1 MFKRSKRKI
10 VAAILS
16 VLVLLLA
23 GTLCVIYAASYIDMT
38 NENQEMLRQYVQ
50 SYTLPGSDVADSSGP
65 GSPEANSFDQGSPEA
80 DSFDPGSPGAGSS
93 GTASF
98 ETIDPG
104 TGSFN
109 TLKPHEDPNNPKDKP
124 PMLELSTFYSVALT
138 EDGEVLKA
146 DTADISTFTEEE
158 LSALALEIVESGK
171 SSSVRSNLAYR
182 MEQKDGYILV
192 AFLDNTVVL
201 ESAGTLFNYT
211 LIFGSV
217 TLVLMFFLAR
227 CLAERIV
234 APLEESYKKQKQFI
248 SDAGHELKTPAAV
261 INANLDL
268 LSRQIGPNQWLSNI
282 QYENERMSDLIIQ
295 LLDLARTENAAPS
308 MEDLDFSR
316 LALGESL
323 PLETVAYEKG
333 LSLKTEIEDDIR
345 VSGNSVQL
353 KQLTSILIDNALRHS
368 TAGSEILLSLKKE
381 KHHAVLSVTND
392 GEPLT
397 LEQRRHVF
405 ERFYRTDEAR
415 SGTDK
420 HYGLGLAI
428 AKAVVTAHKGSITVR
443 CAEGKIIF
451 TAKLPLVK

>member
-1 MFKRSKRKI
+1 MFKQSKRKI

-50 SYTLPGSDVADSSGP
+50 SYTLPAGDGTGELSSDM
-65 GSPEANSFDQGSPEA
+65 PEGASRDAGNPQTGTFGTDAPPAN
-80 DSFDPGSPGAGSS
+80 DPG
-93 GTASF
+93 ASA
-98 ETIDPG
+98 PG
-104 TGSFN
+104 TGNFEPIRPQEN
-109 TLKPHEDPNNPKDKP
+109 PNAPKDKP

-138 EDGEVLKA
+138 EDGDVLKA

-158 LSALALEIVESGK
+158 LSTLAFEILESGK
-171 SSSVRSNLAYR
+171 DSGVRSNLCYL
-182 MEQKDGYILV
+182 MEQKDGYTLV

-201 ESAGTLFNYT
+201 ENAGTLFNYT

-227 CLAERIV
+227 YLAKRIV
-234 APLEESYKKQKQFI
+234 APLEESYEKQKQFI
-248 SDAGHELKTPAAV
+248 SDAGHELKTPVAV
-261 INANLDL
+261 INANLEL
-268 LSRQIGPNQWLSNI
+268 LSRQIGENQWLSNI
-282 QYENERMSDLIIQ
+282 QYENEQMSALIIQ
-295 LLDLARTENAAPS
+295 LLDLARTENVTPS

-316 LALGESL
+316 LVLGEAL

-333 LSLKTEIEDDIR
+333 LSLKNAIEDNIH

-353 KQLTSILIDNALRHS
+353 KQLTSILIDNALRHGA
-368 TAGSEILLSLKKE
+368 AGTEILLTLKKE
-381 KHHAVLSVTND
+381 KHHAVLAVMND
-392 GEPLT
+392 GDSLT
-397 LEQRRHVF
+397 PEQCRRLF

-415 SGTDK
+415 SGEDK

-428 AKAVVTAHKGSITVR
+428 AKAIVTAHKGTISVH
-443 CAEGKIIF
+443 CADGKIIF
-451 TAKLPLVK
+451 TAKLPLVR